1 MSLLQEKSLA
11 LHYRGKK
18 FPSKTHNR
26 TCPTCLVFIFGM
38 SSDLSPEEVYRGM
51 DALHR
56 SGLSISQ
63 LVFMRTE
70 SNRGEVNERVV
81 FNGRSDVINLVS
93 DDEVEESDD
102 EVTNEELEEVRR
114 EISDSGGDERV
125 SGWEGTDCEEESDC
139 DEEESD
145 CDDEEESDCD
155 DEEESDCDDER
166 RESDDE
172 EVCDDEEEGRRRRR
186 V

>member
-1 MSLLQEKSLA
+1 
-11 LHYRGKK
+11 
-18 FPSKTHNR
+18 
-26 TCPTCLVFIFGM
+26 M

-70 SNRGEVNERVV
+70 SNRGEANERVV

-102 EVTNEELEEVRR
+102 EVTNEELEEVR
-114 EISDSGGDERV
+114 GDERV
-125 SGWEGTDCEEESDC
+125 SGWEGTD

-155 DEEESDCDDER
+155 DEEESDCDDEE
-166 RESDDE
+166 ESD
-172 EVCDDEEEGRRRRR
+172 CDEEECDEVEGTRKRKRAAESDGSRKTPRTMETTR